1 MIAFGRPHG
10 YFSPTQARDTVEPIK
25 HRLVFPSNK
34 HFISFLTIS
43 FSFITY
49 PIQMETIEIY
59 ERIILITYLSFIVKT
74 EQRTFCVHGLL
85 PIFVA
90 PDC

>member
-1 MIAFGRPHG
+1 
-10 YFSPTQARDTVEPIK
+10 
-25 HRLVFPSNK
+25 
-34 HFISFLTIS
+34 
-43 FSFITY
+43 
-49 PIQMETIEIY
+49 METINIWKNN
-59 ERIILITYLSFIVKT
+59 TYYIVKA

>member
-1 MIAFGRPHG
+1 MVISA
-10 YFSPTQARDTVEPIK
+10 SPTQARDTVEPIK

-34 HFISFLTIS
+34 HFISFVTIS

-49 PIQMETIEIY
+49 PIQMETIEKY
-59 ERIILITYLSFIVKT
+59 ERIILI
-74 EQRTFCVHGLL
+74 QRTFCVHGLL